1 MYNGDTCFSRRRLR
15 AAIGEIMGDGVRDIK
30 RKLNDFLISEFGIDS
45 DGGTR
50 SGTDSWPFV
59 LMPVGRITPGPGEPD
74 IFRFELEEPYFV
86 LDIGQPHCYPVAGM
100 TLADLKR
107 QFTGASWLSTQ
118 EPIDLS
124 TSATGLLG
132 VPSIPE
138 RRQFITSLVT
148 SALGSEA
155 SFKILECLYLR
166 KSNRYYSLVEMADS
180 AELDGFIASAPS
192 SLSAVACRVSA
203 GKSLP
208 DSQFATRPKRPPL
221 AYRRRRQRHSR
232 KGLGRVEYYHPE
244 G

>member
-1 MYNGDTCFSRRRLR
+1 
-15 AAIGEIMGDGVRDIK
+15 MGDGVRDVKI
-30 RKLNDFLISEFGIDS
+30 KLNDFLISEFGIDS

-74 IFRFELEEPYFV
+74 VFRFELEEPYFV

-100 TLADLKR
+100 MLGDLKR
-107 QFTGASWLSTQ
+107 QFSGASWLSRQ

-124 TSATGLLG
+124 TSATGLLR

-148 SALGSEA
+148 AAFGSEA

-166 KSNRYYSLVEMADS
+166 KSKRYFSLVEMTDS
-180 AELDGFIASAPS
+180 KKSYLVGSDVEPVEIPFPMASSWRRLALGVGQCLQESNFIDP
-192 SLSAVACRVSA
+192 
-203 GKSLP
+203 
-208 DSQFATRPKRPPL
+208 
-221 AYRRRRQRHSR
+221 
-232 KGLGRVEYYHPE
+232 
-244 G
+244 